1 MAITQKHRELA
12 IGTPLGEDVL
22 LLVAISGTEQL
33 GRPFDFRLELVSED
47 HQIRF
52 EDIIGQNVTVRLE
65 LSKNTTRYFNGYVSN
80 FTQTPGR
87 GRYAEY
93 KATVVPWLWFLTRT
107 SDCRIFQE
115 MTVPNIIKQVFRDHG
130 FSDFEDSLNGSYRE
144 WEYCV
149 QYRETDFNFVSRL
162 MEQEGIYYFFKH
174 ENGKH
179 TLVLADSASAHQP
192 FEEYEEIQYR
202 PPDAAVSSDE
212 VILSWT
218 VSKTVLPGMYS
229 LGDFDF
235 KNTKKD
241 LNTRAKVTRDHAGA
255 DHEMYDYPGEYAEYA
270 DGENYARTRIEELHS
285 QYMVAKADSD
295 ARGICTGCTFTL
307 TEYPRNDQ
315 NIKYLITSANYDI
328 ALGEFESE
336 GSNASESVYSCSFT
350 AIDAAEPFRAGR
362 ITPKPSIPGPQTAIV
377 VGPSGEEIYTDQY
390 GRVKVLFHWDRYGKA
405 DENSSCW
412 IRVAQVWAGKN
423 WGAMYI
429 PRIGQEVIVEF
440 IEGDPDRPIITGRVY
455 NGQAMPPYELPSE
468 KTKSTLK
475 SNSTKG
481 GQGFNEIR
489 FEDKKGDEQI
499 FIHAEKNLDI
509 RVKNDRFETIANNR
523 HLHVEKDKFEHVDN
537 NRDEK
542 VDADHKEE
550 IGKDRHLKI
559 TGKEAKEVGGSQ
571 SLTVKGDVI
580 EVFKANHS
588 EQITQNYYL
597 KAMGIVIEAMQG
609 ITLKCGGSSVVL
621 DPASV
626 TVKGGMV
633 TIDGGMTKINSG
645 PGSPPTAGQAGSA
658 VAPAAPVK
666 AEDADDA
673 DPGEVAEIKAEQ
685 RKTKS
690 GKYGSVQVKPY
701 KPPQTEEEKEQKKS
715 WIEIVLRDD
724 NGKPMHGEAYKV
736 ILSDGRTVA
745 EGTLDENGFSRIDG
759 IDPGQCRVLFPNL
772 ENDQWRKG

>member
-22 LLVAISGTEQL
+22 LLVAMSGTEQL

-362 ITPKPSIPGPQTAIV
+362 ITPKPSIPGLQTAIV
-377 VGPSGEEIYTDQY
+377 VGPSREEIYTDQY

-489 FEDKKGDEQI
+489 FEDKKGEEQV
-499 FIHAEKNLDI
+499 FIHAEKNEDV
-509 RVKNDRFETIANNR
+509 RVKNDSFEWIGNER
-523 HLHVEKDKFEHVDN
+523 HLIVKKDQL
-537 NRDEK
+537 EK
-542 VDADHKEE
+542 VEGDKH
-550 IGKDRHLKI
+550 
-559 TGKEAKEVGGSQ
+559 
-571 SLTVKGDVI
+571 LTVKGDQNEKIDGTISVNAGMDMQQKVGMNHALEAGM
-580 EVFKANHS
+580 EVHIKGGM
-588 EQITQNYYL
+588 
-597 KAMGIVIEAMQG
+597 KVVIEAGMQLS
-609 ITLKCGGSSVVL
+609 IKAGSSFVDL
-621 DPASV
+621 GPAGVSIS
-626 TVKGGMV
+626 GPMV
-633 TIDGGMTKINSG
+633 MINSG
-645 PGSPPTAGQAGSA
+645 GAAGAGSGCS
-658 VAPAAPVK
+658 PDAAKIPK
-666 AEDADDA
+666 EADTAE
-673 DPGEVAEIKAEQ
+673 PGEVSEPP
-685 RKTKS
+685 
-690 GKYGSVQVKPY
+690 KPS
-701 KPPQTEEEKEQKKS
+701 KPPEPVVFSSQAMVLKQAAKDGTPFCEQCEAAKKTGS
-715 WIEIVLRDD
+715 
-724 NGKPMHGEAYKV
+724 
-736 ILSDGRTVA
+736 
-745 EGTLDENGFSRIDG
+745 
-759 IDPGQCRVLFPNL
+759 
-772 ENDQWRKG
+772 